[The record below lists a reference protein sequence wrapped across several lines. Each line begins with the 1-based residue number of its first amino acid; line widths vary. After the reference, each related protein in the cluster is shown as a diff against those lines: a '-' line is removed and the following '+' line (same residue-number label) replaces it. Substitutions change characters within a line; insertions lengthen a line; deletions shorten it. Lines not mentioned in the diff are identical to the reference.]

1 MKKIAIF
8 GTFAIAMLAC
18 IGFTSCSKEVN
29 ENPEPETYTVN
40 LGWAGEIIDV
50 SYEPLTRA
58 TTDDLY
64 GIQVY
69 YSPNKEESYWS
80 DYAYGLFDDP
90 ENISINLM
98 KGYKYKFVATMVKDG
113 KNKVKSTV
121 SGNYY
126 YPFFQRSS
134 SEGDISTRLN
144 NTFDYQGDSYF
155 LHMDSGMTTL
165 ESGSYYRPNVERF
178 YGELEDYVP
187 SQSGDKAIIN
197 MKRTCF
203 GAKFIVSGALANEGT
218 LHIQMSEAPG
228 IELEL
233 TDGEDQIFDIYTF
246 MYVKQAWLNDQY
258 GEPLD
263 VTISLERLD
272 GTILPLGTHRIVCKR
287 NKTTVVNVKIDN
299 DGQTGGIGFEF
310 EDDEIGIPEDDEE
323 VTIEDGEI
331 VETEIDS
338 N

>member
-8 GTFAIAMLAC
+8 GIFAIALLAC
-18 IGFTSCSKEVN
+18 IGFSACNNDVVET
-29 ENPEPETYTVN
+29 PEPETYTVN
-40 LGWAGEIIDV
+40 LGWAGEILDV

-58 TTDDLY
+58 TNDDLY

-113 KNKVKSTV
+113 KNKVKSD
-121 SGNYY
+121 SRGYYY
-126 YPFFQRSS
+126 YPFFHRSRS
-134 SEGDISTRLN
+134 YGDVSNLLN

-155 LHMDSGMTTL
+155 LHLDSGITSIG
-165 ESGSYYRPNVERF
+165 SGSYYHPNVERF

-187 SQSGDKAIIN
+187 SQSGEKATIN
-197 MKRTCF
+197 MKRTSF

-218 LHIQMSEAPG
+218 IHLQMTEAPDV
-228 IELEL
+228 ELEL
-233 TDGEDQIFDIYTF
+233 TDEDEQTFDIYTF
-246 MYVKQAWLNDQY
+246 MYVKQAWQNDQY
-258 GEPLD
+258 SEPVDL
-263 VTISLERLD
+263 TISLERLD
-272 GTILPLGTHRIVCKR
+272 GTVLPLGSHRIVCKR
-287 NKTTVVNVKIDN
+287 NKTTVVNIKIEN

-310 EDDEIGIPEDDEE
+310 EDEEIGIPADDEE
-323 VTIEDGEI
+323 ITIEDGEI